1 MTIHVKRK
9 FILAIILVVAVLCLG
24 AQVAFAVVLSSDTN
38 VYLSGSNITLTLAAG
53 SNLTSYSVD
62 TATLTLD
69 LASGSSVT
77 VKSNDLYTLTNSL
90 SQPTLCSASPAY
102 SYVTFTAGST
112 ETVTVT
118 PSTTVACSGTA
129 PVIGSFGASPSAITS
144 GQSSTLS
151 WSLSGASTVSID
163 NGVGSQSSAT
173 TSSVSVSPAQTTTYT
188 LTAVNYIGTTTAQ
201 TTVTVTAPASYIGG
215 GGGGGTVSL
224 PTIDTF
230 SASPAIIQAGQ
241 SSLLSWNVTGAATVT
256 ISPSI
261 TALSLNPNS
270 DTATITPATT
280 TTYTLSAANGYN
292 QSVTAVTTVTVY
304 ATTALSP
311 APTPSPP
318 VLAEPATSTPSSGPA
333 YCLVNHSGTFFLIL
347 NGVRHGIAN
356 PGLLYSFGYGFGD
369 AVADAATYQTLQ
381 SGNMLGPNDGALVKS
396 PSDPTVFLVS
406 GQSKHGFTSATVF
419 SGLGYKFTSV
429 LTIPAPQM
437 DALPLGDTISSSTA
451 SHLPG
456 TNISSQG
463 TVYLITGKGRQPYP
477 SLAVYNSWNLH
488 NDLSRI
494 VPANAVD
501 LSLPIGPALTNRS
514 SCDT

>member
-1 MTIHVKRK
+1 MTIHDTKSK
-9 FILAIILVVAVLCLG
+9 FVLSTILVVAGLCLG
-24 AQVAFAVVLSSDTN
+24 AQMVFAVVLSSDTA

-62 TATLTLD
+62 TTTLTLN

-77 VKSNDLYTLTNSL
+77 VKSNNLYTLTNSL

-129 PVIGSFGASPSAITS
+129 PVIGTFGASPSAITA

-163 NGVGSQSSAT
+163 NGVGAQSTAT

-201 TTVTVTAPASYIGG
+201 TTVTVTPASYGGG

-224 PTIDTF
+224 PTIDFF
-230 SASPAIIQAGQ
+230 SASPATVQPGQ
-241 SSLLSWNVTGAATVT
+241 SSLLSWSIIGAATVS
-256 ISPSI
+256 IGPSV
-261 TALSLNPNS
+261 ALASLSPNS
-270 DTATITPATT
+270 GIATVTPATT
-280 TTYTLSAANGYN
+280 TTYTLSAANDYN
-292 QSVTAVTTVTVY
+292 QSVTATATVTVS
-304 ATTALSP
+304 ATTISP
-311 APTPSPP
+311 APTPLPP
-318 VLAEPATSTPSSGPA
+318 VPAQPATSTPSSGPA

-356 PGLLYSFGYGFGD
+356 PGLLYSYGYGFGD
-369 AVADAATYQTLQ
+369 AVADAATYQALQ
-381 SGNMLGPNDGALVKS
+381 SGNLLGPSDGALVKF
-396 PSDPTVFLVS
+396 PNDPTVYLIS
-406 GQSKHGFTSATVF
+406 GLSKHGFTSASVF
-419 SGLGYKFTSV
+419 SALGYRFSSV
-429 LTIPAPQM
+429 LTIPAPQLE
-437 DALPLGDTISSSTA
+437 ALPLGNIVSSATA

-463 TVYLITGKGRQPYP
+463 TVYFITSQGRQPYP
-477 SLAVYNSWNLH
+477 SLTVYNSWNLH
-488 NDLSRI
+488 NNFSRV
-494 VPANAVD
+494 VPANASD
-501 LSLPIGPALTNRS
+501 LNLPIGSAVTPRT
-514 SCDT
+514 SCGQ